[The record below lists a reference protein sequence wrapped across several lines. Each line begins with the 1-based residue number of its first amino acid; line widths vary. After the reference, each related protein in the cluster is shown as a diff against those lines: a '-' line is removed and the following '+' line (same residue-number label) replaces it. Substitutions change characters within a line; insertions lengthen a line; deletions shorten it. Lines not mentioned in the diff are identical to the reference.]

1 MAPGIMHEWG
11 GGEMKVKG
19 FYFLILGLILAMFTI
34 GCSQG
39 YTQQDAE
46 TAYNQGYT
54 DGFNAALEES
64 SAEPEASPSEKII
77 QNWQISNLR
86 YTIIEKNDTW
96 WKFSW
101 QLTLKNNTTS
111 VVNFFVY
118 VNFLDRNGYIVDDDI
133 ENPSDF
139 APKEQRVIKS
149 TILIDTELASDV
161 RDVEAG
167 IESAYTVD

>member
-1 MAPGIMHEWG
+1 
-11 GGEMKVKG
+11 MKVKG

-64 SAEPEASPSEKII
+64 SETTPTPPPKSSAEPEASPSQKII
-77 QNWQISNLR
+77 KNWQISNLR

-111 VVNFFVY
+111 VVNFFIY